1 MSTSGVT
8 TTPAPV
14 WSPLVTN
21 ANADVYPSFAWTVPE
36 YAAAGSRI
44 WLQIEVNMGD
54 STTDTDDDTTTDT
67 DDDTITPVDTADD
80 STTPPSSYYGVFQ
93 VTVKATAPTTPPP
106 PPADDAE
113 VSSLLTTIAIVTA
126 VTAIGFLCFYLFII

>member
-36 YAAAGSRI
+36 HAAAGSTI

-54 STTDTDDDTTTDT
+54 STTDTDDDTTTDI
-67 DDDTITPVDTADD
+67 DDDT
-80 STTPPSSYYGVFQ
+80 TTPPPSYYGVFQ

-106 PPADDAE
+106 PPAVDLE

>member
-67 DDDTITPVDTADD
+67 DDDTTADTD
-80 STTPPSSYYGVFQ
+80 DGTTPPSSYYGVFQ

>member
-1 MSTSGVT
+1 VSTSGVT

-21 ANADVYPSFAWTVPE
+21 ANVDVYPSFAWTVPE

-54 STTDTDDDTTTDT
+54 STTDTDDD
-67 DDDTITPVDTADD
+67 
-80 STTPPSSYYGVFQ
+80 TTPPSSYYGVFQ